1 MDSFF
6 ETIPFLKL
14 FLFFF
19 KLKNLP
25 YNFIFPFV
33 SPKLFLAWHLKMTKY
48 VNNLKG
54 KNYCKAYFNFIM
66 YFFILMRKFFTGC
79 HKKGDLVES
88 LLFNEIYNFL
98 KLFIFSS

>member
-6 ETIPFLKL
+6 ETIHF
-14 FLFFF
+14 FFF

-54 KNYCKAYFNFIM
+54 KNYCKAYLNLIM
-66 YFFILMRKFFTGC
+66 CTFFILMRKFFTGC
-79 HKKGDLVES
+79 PKKGDLVKR
-88 LLFNEIYNFL
+88 LFFNEIYPFL
-98 KLFIFSS
+98 KLFIF